1 MRNYKK
7 LLIAAAITASLV
19 GCGGNQ
25 TLPSTNDS
33 GEKPSFQT
41 SGNPAGV
48 KADQPIAIASFR
60 VLFVTEGKR
69 TQTAADKGRWGS
81 TGKAKSSATIKTTL
95 TGVDSELMQQI
106 TDNAYRNFSQGLTA
120 QGFNLLPLDK
130 VTTNKAFQKLEKREN
145 GQSESALKAMKKMFV
160 DNKADLKQYPIYSPT
175 GLPLLEETFMC
186 KQLDPLFQSL
196 CLPKV
201 ASDMGVTLLHVSYV
215 VDYSSFDSSAKAG
228 KRFETNSVYAS
239 AKVSTGQNIHL
250 LPGKTGL
257 LAISPK
263 GKELYF
269 TLATDNPYQG
279 VRAFGET
286 LEATST
292 TDKAVSGF
300 KNTMGMLS
308 AVAGG
313 SSSSD
318 STVTYE
324 MQAKPA
330 IYQAIV
336 NDMLT
341 ASSQEMVWGLEYFKD
356 KK

>member
-1 MRNYKK
+1 
-7 LLIAAAITASLV
+7 
-19 GCGGNQ
+19 
-25 TLPSTNDS
+25 
-33 GEKPSFQT
+33 
-41 SGNPAGV
+41 
-48 KADQPIAIASFR
+48 
-60 VLFVTEGKR
+60 
-69 TQTAADKGRWGS
+69 
-81 TGKAKSSATIKTTL
+81 
-95 TGVDSELMQQI
+95 
-106 TDNAYRNFSQGLTA
+106 
-120 QGFNLLPLDK
+120 
-130 VTTNKAFQKLEKREN
+130 
-145 GQSESALKAMKKMFV
+145 
-160 DNKADLKQYPIYSPT
+160 
-175 GLPLLEETFMC
+175 
-186 KQLDPLFQSL
+186 
-196 CLPKV
+196 
-201 ASDMGVTLLHVSYV
+201 MGVTLLHVSYV